1 MEIQTAIPVLLLF
14 CTDPLN
20 FRFTWNIR
28 KSYQILVT
36 WVPILHSSV
45 GRSER
50 VIIPCKMLLWIT
62 LHSKWE
68 QTVMGKNYIPFGMFS
83 SYIWETR
90 KICINYKTYTKH
102 LRKCFKLNL
111 FFFYCSQMTIW
122 HLDFYVL
129 TTFRTALF
137 NYWIFLH

>member
-90 KICINYKTYTKH
+90 KICISYKTYTKH

-111 FFFYCSQMTIW
+111 FFFFLLFPNDYLAPWLLRVNNIQNCS
-122 HLDFYVL
+122 F
-129 TTFRTALF
+129 
-137 NYWIFLH
+137 

>member
-14 CTDPLN
+14 CTDSLN
-20 FRFTWNIR
+20 FHFAPNIR

-36 WVPILHSSV
+36 WIPILCSSV
-45 GRSER
+45 GRIER
-50 VIIPCKMLLWIT
+50 VIIPCKMLLWTT

-90 KICINYKTYTKH
+90 KICINYKAYTKH
-102 LRKCFKLNL
+102 LKKWFKPNL
-111 FFFYCSQMTIW
+111 FFLLFPNDYLAPWLLRVNNIQNCS
-122 HLDFYVL
+122 V
-129 TTFRTALF
+129 
-137 NYWIFLH
+137 